1 MEPTVESVST
11 PEPVGATGRKKLIYR
26 LLFLALLGGSL
37 VLWSQKR
44 APRTMALV
52 IDLAS
57 ALPGE
62 LTEVDVIVTRG
73 GHAVSRVD
81 RRYSKGEAPERLN
94 LDLRATPG
102 EAEVEATLVYPDRPA
117 RRTVGSVV
125 LADDQ
130 PARLIAK

>member
-1 MEPTVESVST
+1 MEPPVESVST

-44 APRTMALV
+44 APRTLALV
-52 IDLAS
+52 IDLGQ

-62 LTEVDVIVTRG
+62 LTEVDVVVTRG
-73 GHAVSRVD
+73 GRAVARVD
-81 RRYSKGEAPERLN
+81 RRYQKGAAPERLD
-94 LDLRATPG
+94 LELRATPG
-102 EAEVEATLVYPDRPA
+102 EVEVEATLIYPDKAA
-117 RRTVGSVV
+117 RRTVGAVV

-130 PARLIAK
+130 PARLVAK